1 MGFAVGA
8 FSKYSNS
15 VMLGI
20 ETIERMSTRARIRKK
35 KKKKWHNRIIPHN
48 IYIHMC
54 KTEQWNKWAGSRVK
68 SHRQR
73 ETEKEEEED
82 SSQPKTCAHLIVT
95 SISSKQTYRE
105 VSAVCASKKPGGN
118 AWRELSITLRVVFE
132 SNINVFVTK
141 KMQSSETIVSLGDSM
156 HRCQYNEIPPLFP
169 FHFIPPPP

>member
-1 MGFAVGA
+1 MQH
-8 FSKYSNS
+8 K
-15 VMLGI
+15 
-20 ETIERMSTRARIRKK
+20 
-35 KKKKWHNRIIPHN
+35 HN
-48 IYIHMC
+48 IC
-54 KTEQWNKWAGSRVK
+54 ARLSNETNELVAEWNHTDK
-68 SHRQR
+68 R
-73 ETEKEEEED
+73 EREKEEEED
-82 SSQPKTCAHLIVT
+82 LSQPKTCAHLIVT

-169 FHFIPPPP
+169 FHFIPPPRIRLKVRRARLQL